1 MSDYYAIAAGTA
13 GVSANLCYHVL
24 ASATPAASTS
34 PALTY
39 ALGTCS
45 TQPAAASASPAVY
58 NQDYVDGQTCTAST
72 TVTCKY
78 YLGYIGTKTSGTT
91 VGTSETVSRINIWSN
106 GTSGM
111 LCK

>member
-1 MSDYYAIAAGTA
+1 MNFAYGPKMESGD
-13 GVSANLCYHVL
+13 S
-24 ASATPAASTS
+24 
-34 PALTY
+34 
-39 ALGTCS
+39 
-45 TQPAAASASPAVY
+45 
-58 NQDYVDGQTCTAST
+58 CTAAT